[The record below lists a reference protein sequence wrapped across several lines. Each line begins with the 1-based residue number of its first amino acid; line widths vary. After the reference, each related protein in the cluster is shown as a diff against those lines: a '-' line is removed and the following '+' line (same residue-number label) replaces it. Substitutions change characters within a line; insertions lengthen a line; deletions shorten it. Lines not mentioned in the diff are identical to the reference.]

1 MNITRNV
8 ILDLLPLYLA
18 EEVSED
24 TRALVEEYLKSDPEL
39 ANASKKL
46 APLEKPGDVPA
57 RISQDAEMRAYRK
70 AKWMQ
75 LVIILGVAGA
85 ITIFLLITLAIFFLG
100 SS

>member
-18 EEVSED
+18 KEVSED
-24 TRALVEEYLKSDPEL
+24 TKALVEEYLESDPEL

-46 APLEKPGDVPA
+46 APLEQPAEVPD

-75 LVIILGVAGA
+75 LVIILSIAGA
-85 ITIFLLITLAIFFLG
+85 VTVFLLITLAIFFLTP
-100 SS
+100 S